1 MSTQPTVVVA
11 GGGLAGL
18 VAARHLAGAGADVT
32 LFERRDEVGGRVRT
46 LERDGYRFDRGFQ
59 VLFTGY
65 PAVQRELDLEGL
77 DLRRFNPGAVIARAN
92 HRSTLS
98 DPLRDPKSGL
108 ATTLNPDVT
117 FRDSVRVL
125 KLRRRLG
132 KRDPDTLFSGSD
144 ASISEY
150 LRELGFSKR
159 FVENFAAPFYGG
171 ITLDRS
177 LSTSKRVFEYTFRTL
192 SKSDIAVP
200 AEGMAAIPKQLAD
213 AARSEG
219 VSIRTGRTVTAI
231 EGGADGSA
239 LSGDEP
245 DESAVAEDEPD
256 ESVVADDEP
265 DESTGIADGES
276 DELAVVVD
284 GESVRADAVV
294 VATDPPTAR
303 KLTGLES
310 IPIEARSCVTQYYA
324 LPADT
329 DLETGKRLLLN
340 AADDDGPNHVV
351 PQSEVAS
358 TYAPNDVTL
367 VSATYLGEREESDE
381 ELAILTRRTLEAWY
395 PERVFGRFDLLHTDR
410 IEFAQFA
417 QPPGIHE
424 DLPGPRDA
432 GDGVYLAGDYTQWSS
447 IQGAMES
454 GREAARAVISDLD
467 AT

>member
-1 MSTQPTVVVA
+1 MSTQPNVVVA

-18 VAARHLAGAGADVT
+18 VTARHLAGAGADVT
-32 LFERRDEVGGRVRT
+32 LFEKRDEVGGRVRT

-65 PAVQRELDLEGL
+65 PAVQRELDLEAL
-77 DLRRFNPGAVIARAN
+77 ELRRFKPGAVIARSN

-98 DPLRDPKSGL
+98 DPLRDPRSAV

-117 FRDSVRVL
+117 VRDKVRVL
-125 KLRRRLG
+125 KLRRRLE
-132 KRDPDTLFSGSD
+132 KRDPETLFSGPD
-144 ASISEY
+144 TTISEY
-150 LRELGFSKR
+150 LREQGFSKR

-192 SKSDIAVP
+192 SHSDIAVP
-200 AEGMAAIPKQLAD
+200 ADGMAAIAKQLAD

-219 VSIRTGRTVTAI
+219 ISIETGQTVTAI
-231 EGGADGSA
+231 EGGTDGSA
-239 LSGDEP
+239 D
-245 DESAVAEDEPD
+245 V
-256 ESVVADDEP
+256 DDGT
-265 DESTGIADGES
+265 DESTRGASDGTDDS
-276 DELAVVVD
+276 AAVVVD
-284 GESVRADAVV
+284 GETVDADAVV
-294 VATDPPTAR
+294 VATDPPTTR

-310 IPIEARSCVTQYYA
+310 IPIEARSCVTQHYA

-351 PQSEVAS
+351 PQSEIAP
-358 TYAPNDVTL
+358 TYAPDDVTL

-381 ELAILTRRTLEAWY
+381 ELAERTKRTVESWY
-395 PERVFGRFDLLHTDR
+395 PERVFGRFDRLHTDR

-424 DLPGPRDA
+424 GLPGPRDA
-432 GDGVYLAGDYTQWSS
+432 GEGVYLAGDYTQWSS

-454 GREAARAVISDLD
+454 GREAARAVVSDLD
-467 AT
+467 AK